1 MISFLSR
8 LLIQNREQLQ
18 NPTVR
23 RAYGM
28 LCSITGIFLNVL
40 LFAGKYFAGLISG
53 SVAVQ
58 ADAFN
63 NLSDAGSSFI
73 TMVGFH
79 FSGMKPDK
87 DHPFG
92 HGRIEY
98 ISGLAVSVLI
108 LLMGYELARSSL
120 DKILHPSSVDSSVLV
135 ICILVASILV
145 KGYMYL
151 YNRRIGEKID
161 SSAMKATAT
170 DSLSDVITTCVV
182 LLSTLVGRFTQLQ
195 LDGWCGALVAVFIL
209 RAGYNAAKD
218 TLTPLLGTAPDPEYV
233 QQIQQTVM
241 AYPEVLGIHDLIVH
255 DYGPGRRMIS
265 LHAEVPSNG
274 DLLQL
279 HDTIDRIERELNHQL
294 GCDAVIHMDP
304 IVTDDETVTQLRQI
318 IADHL
323 REKDPRMTIHDFR
336 MVQGP
341 THTNVIF
348 DVVVPS
354 DYKGSDSDAQ
364 KMVEQVVKD
373 AGDNLFPVIQ
383 VDKAYV

>member
-120 DKILHPSSVDSSVLV
+120 DKILHPSPVDSSVLV

-241 AYPEVLGIHDLIVH
+241 AHPEVLGIHDLIVH

>member
-1 MISFLSR
+1 
-8 LLIQNREQLQ
+8 
-18 NPTVR
+18 
-23 RAYGM
+23 
-28 LCSITGIFLNVL
+28 
-40 LFAGKYFAGLISG
+40 
-53 SVAVQ
+53 
-58 ADAFN
+58 
-63 NLSDAGSSFI
+63 
-73 TMVGFH
+73 
-79 FSGMKPDK
+79 
-87 DHPFG
+87 
-92 HGRIEY
+92 
-98 ISGLAVSVLI
+98 
-108 LLMGYELARSSL
+108 
-120 DKILHPSSVDSSVLV
+120 
-135 ICILVASILV
+135 
-145 KGYMYL
+145 
-151 YNRRIGEKID
+151 
-161 SSAMKATAT
+161 MKATAT

-241 AYPEVLGIHDLIVH
+241 AHPEVLGIHDLIVH

-279 HDTIDRIERELNHQL
+279 HDTIDQIERELNHLL

-323 REKDPRMTIHDFR
+323 REKDSRMTIHDFR

-354 DYKGSDSDAQ
+354 DYKGTDSDAQ